1 MEYVS
6 SKRMRLLLVHDVC
19 IFVGVPVSRC
29 YCTVLILSLNF
40 IFLSCML
47 FMCSVFVCVCLYFG
61 TLQFFTTPFWS
72 GYYRDIEK
80 AIDWSELAANNF
92 YFTPAR
98 QTRDVGKYIAEMI
111 DYMVKE
117 QGADIRKF
125 HLIGHSLGAHTVGYA
140 GMYTT
145 NGRIPRITGILW

>member
-1 MEYVS
+1 MGI
-6 SKRMRLLLVHDVC
+6 SK
-19 IFVGVPVSRC
+19 
-29 YCTVLILSLNF
+29 
-40 IFLSCML
+40 
-47 FMCSVFVCVCLYFG
+47 
-61 TLQFFTTPFWS
+61 
-72 GYYRDIEK
+72 K
-80 AIDWSELAANNF
+80 AIDWRELAANNF

-117 QGADIRKF
+117 RGADIGKF

-145 NGRIPRITGILW
+145 NGRIPRITGTL